1 MGFLST
7 IDSHVV
13 ALIVGALMILGS
25 FATISSGSASKF
37 DHDFALILL
46 IVGVITIGFGLGWI
60 DMSQIKAL
68 WPGFIT

>member
-7 IDSHVV
+7 VDSHVI
-13 ALIVGALMILGS
+13 ALIAGTLMMLGS

-37 DHDFALILL
+37 DQDFALILL
-46 IVGVITIGFGLGWI
+46 IAAAITLGFGLGLI
-60 DMSQIKAL
+60 DVSQIKSL